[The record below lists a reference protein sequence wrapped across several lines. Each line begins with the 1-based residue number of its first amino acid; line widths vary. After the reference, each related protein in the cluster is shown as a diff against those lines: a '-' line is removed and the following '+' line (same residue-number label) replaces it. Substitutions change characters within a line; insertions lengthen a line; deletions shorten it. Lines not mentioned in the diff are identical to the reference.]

1 MKAAMTR
8 LYKFDNVLNFRD
20 FGNYPT
26 QGGRQVKRAKL
37 FRSAHFNKTSEAD
50 RAKLSALG
58 IGLLVDLRY
67 RPERVRQPNHWPQSD
82 ILSDGTQPKT
92 LEYTDPN
99 LGSEHSSESLAPHE
113 IFIKE
118 VLNTAE
124 EARAYMRQSYHTRP
138 DDAGFRAIFS
148 GTLKFMA
155 ATGEPI
161 VIHCAAGKDRTGTLA
176 ALILSALGVSSK
188 TIMEDYMMT
197 MQAVDIERFLAPAS
211 LMMQKRYGRVISP
224 DALRPLFH
232 VEPSYLEH
240 SMAQMADMERYIT
253 ERLGITK
260 TERQALRDYYLE

>member
-26 QGGRQVKRAKL
+26 GDGRQVKSAKL
-37 FRSAHFNKTSEAD
+37 FRSAHFNKASDVD
-50 RAKLSALG
+50 RAKLSALD

-67 RPERVRQPNHWPQSD
+67 KPERVRQPNVWPPASA
-82 ILSDGTQPKT
+82 LSESHTTKV
-92 LEYTDPN
+92 LEYPDA
-99 LGSEHSSESLAPHE
+99 EHSSETLAPHE

-118 VLNTAE
+118 VLSTAD
-124 EARAYMRQSYHTRP
+124 EARSYMQQSYHTRP

-176 ALILSALGVSSK
+176 ALILSALEVSPK
-188 TIMEDYMMT
+188 TIMDDYMMT
-197 MQAVDIERFLAPAS
+197 MQAVDIESFLEPAS

-232 VEPSYLEH
+232 VEPSYLER
-240 SMAQMADMERYIT
+240 SLAQMADMERYIT
-253 ERLGITK
+253 ESLGITK

>member
-1 MKAAMTR
+1 MTR
-8 LYKFDNVLNFRD
+8 LHKFDNVLNFRD
-20 FGNYPT
+20 FGDYPT
-26 QGGRQVKRAKL
+26 QDGRAVKCAKL
-37 FRSAHFNKTSEAD
+37 FRSAHFNKVSDAD
-50 RAKLSALG
+50 KAKLSALD

-67 RPERVRQPNHWPQSD
+67 RPERVRQPNLWPQERA
-82 ILSDGTQPKT
+82 LSI
-92 LEYTDPN
+92 LEYADPN
-99 LGSEHSSESLAPHE
+99 KDPNASSETLAPHE

-118 VLNTAE
+118 VLSTAD

-155 ATGEPI
+155 DTGEPI

-176 ALILSALGVSSK
+176 ALILSALGVSPK
-188 TIMEDYMMT
+188 TIMQDYMLT
-197 MQAVDIERFLAPAS
+197 MQAVDIESFLEPAS

-232 VEPSYLEH
+232 VEPSYLER
-240 SMAQMADMERYIT
+240 SLAQMADMEHYIT
-253 ERLGITK
+253 ECLGITK